1 MYERNDGSHNRTLER
16 IVRATP
22 WLLEILVAVRSCGLP
37 NSYLA
42 AGAIRNTVWDFLH
55 GRPSA
60 GPTSDVDV
68 IYFDP
73 TDAPSAAEQVL
84 DAWYPQFQWEVTNQ
98 AVIHRWQSV
107 DAARAI
113 SPYSSLTAALASWPE
128 TATAVAARLADSG
141 AIEFLAP
148 FGLTDLFEL
157 RVRPNPGASN
167 PTAYSLRC
175 REKRWQL
182 RWPSLCVL

>member
-1 MYERNDGSHNRTLER
+1 MDERNDSRHER
-16 IVRATP
+16 VLQQIVRATP

-37 NSYLA
+37 DSYLA

-55 GRPSA
+55 GRSSA
-60 GPTSDVDV
+60 GPTTDVDV

-84 DAWYPQFQWEVTNQ
+84 RAGFPLFQWEVTNQ
-98 AVIHRWQSV
+98 ATIHRWQSV

-113 SPYSSLTAALASWPE
+113 APYFSLTAALASWPE
-128 TATAVAARLADSG
+128 TATAGAARLTDSG

-157 RVRPNPGASN
+157 RVCPNPRASN
-167 PTAYSLRC
+167 LAAYSLRC

-182 RWPSLCVL
+182 RWPR